1 MNNEQIDLMINS
13 LKEIKKLNK
22 KRERLSSVYNSENV
36 TQKRLM
42 LVSNDITYTNHYKEE
57 EIFKLHTL
65 IVKNKLAN
73 PFNDNYYK
81 DTTFEPSCFHKYTV
95 KRPHPLK

>member
-1 MNNEQIDLMINS
+1 MMAIS
-13 LKEIKKLNK
+13 
-22 KRERLSSVYNSENV
+22 
-36 TQKRLM
+36 T
-42 LVSNDITYTNHYKEE
+42 DITYTGHYIEE

-65 IVKNKLAN
+65 IVKNKIAN

-95 KRPHPLK
+95 KRSHPLK